1 MRRRE
6 FITLLGGAIVAW
18 PLAARAQQQG
28 LPTVGFVH
36 VGSNST
42 FGHLVSGF
50 RKGLAESDFVE
61 GRNVSVVYR
70 WAEGELSRLPE
81 LMADVMRH
89 QPSVIAGNSL
99 VFLATKNMT
108 GTIPLVFTATDDPI
122 RLGFVA
128 SLNRPGGNM
137 TGVYFFNTGLEA
149 KRLGI
154 LRDFIPNATSIAV
167 LVDPAYPTAEAQVID
182 VQSAASQFGMNLI
195 IQRAHSEND
204 VNAAFNTFVQQRPQA
219 LLVCA
224 SPFFNSR
231 RDQLVALATRHKLPA
246 LSEVREFAMAGGLA
260 SYGNSIIDVYRQ
272 LGVYTGRV
280 LKGEKPAD
288 LPVVQPTKFE
298 LVINL
303 KTARSLGVKISDNL
317 ITLADEVI
325 E

>member
-6 FITLLGGAIVAW
+6 FIAGLGGAAAW
-18 PLAARAQQQG
+18 PLTAHAQQQG
-28 LPTVGFVH
+28 LPTVGFIH
-36 VGSNST
+36 VGSSSA

-70 WAEGELSRLPE
+70 WAEGELGRLPE
-81 LMADVMRH
+81 LMADLVRH
-89 QPSVIAGNSL
+89 QPSVIAGNSQ
-99 VFLATKNMT
+99 VFLATKHMT
-108 GTIPLVFTATDDPI
+108 GTIPLVFTAADDPI
-122 RLGFVA
+122 KLGFVA

-137 TGVYFFNTGLEA
+137 TGVYFFNAGLEA

-167 LVDPAYPTAEAQVID
+167 LIDPNYPTAETQASD
-182 VQSAASQFGMNLI
+182 VHSAASQFGLNLI
-195 IQRAHSEND
+195 VQRAHSENEVD
-204 VNAAFNTFVQQRPQA
+204 AAFNTFVQQRPQA
-219 LLVCA
+219 LLICA

-231 RDQLVALATRHKLPA
+231 RDQLVALATRHKIPA
-246 LSEVREFAMAGGLA
+246 LFEVREFAVAGGLA

-280 LKGEKPAD
+280 LKGEKPTD
-288 LPVVQPTKFE
+288 LPVVQATKFE